1 MARETELKYTTCDG
15 FSSDLLFSDRLIAPY
30 CSELNKL
37 EMHTE
42 YLDTLDGDAKKQG
55 VTLRRRF
62 ENGESVIYAKCG
74 KGSSGALSVRG
85 EWSVKSGDIKNAAEL
100 LSYVGAPTSKLVGL
114 PLITVASVHFVRCEC
129 LVSPYDGFSFMLSFD
144 DGYFGENTHFCEV
157 ELELRQGSAEEL
169 VIFGEKLA
177 ESLGFVPET
186 RSKYARA
193 IMANQSSVL

>member
-1 MARETELKYTTCDG
+1 MACETELKYTPRDG
-15 FSSDLLFSDRLIAPY
+15 FSLNLLFSDKLVAPY

-74 KGSSGALSVRG
+74 KSSDGALSVRG
-85 EWSVKSGDIKNAAEL
+85 EWSVKSGDIKNAARL
-100 LSYVGAPTSKLVGL
+100 LSDVGAPTSKLVGL
-114 PLITVASVHFVRCEC
+114 SLITVASVRFVRHEC
-129 LVSPYDGFSFMLSFD
+129 LMTPYDGFSFMLSYD
-144 DGYFGENTHFCEV
+144 DGYFGENTRFCEV
-157 ELELRQGSAEEL
+157 ELELRQGSAGEL
-169 VIFGEKLA
+169 VFFGEKLA
-177 ESLGFVPET
+177 EKFGLVPET

-193 IMANQSSVL
+193 IMAGHLL

>member
-1 MARETELKYTTCDG
+1 MSRETELKYTPPKG
-15 FSSDLLFSDRLIAPY
+15 FALNDLFSDSLVAPHY
-30 CSELNKL
+30 TELNKL

-42 YLDTLDGDAKKQG
+42 YLDTSDSDAKKQG

-74 KGSSGALSVRG
+74 KISDGALSVRG
-85 EWSVKSGDIKNAAEL
+85 EWSVKSGDIKNAAGL
-100 LSYVGAPTSKLVGL
+100 LADIGAPTSSLIGL
-114 PLITVASVHFVRCEC
+114 SLIMVASVRFVRHEC
-129 LVSPYDGFSFMLSFD
+129 LVTPHDGFSFMLSYD

-169 VIFGEKLA
+169 VVFGKKLA
-177 ESLGFVPET
+177 ENFGFIPET

-193 IMANQSSVL
+193 LLYR